1 MPWDKRVINGKICVY
16 KKTTGKILHCYSGE
30 DAAQQADEYLA
41 ALHANMPKDE
51 KEDLY
56 GVKFVSNRAI
66 ILKAGNMAGLA
77 KHLSKKLGGD
87 PHFFTKCVGDESVA
101 DYDTEVRN
109 AICARAHK
117 MVTGHYPAEDKKI
130 ENKEYSMDD
139 VMSAVRN
146 EIDKIFNPS
155 PNNAELAAVPNN
167 AYTYIDK
174 IYDDYVIIKRGMDYF
189 KVPYTIDEN
198 LDVVIDNSFMEA
210 VEPIFVPIQKEK
222 YAKFVFDPD
231 LMKKVKNKELPKI
244 IINIDQ
250 DAIHEKLAGAHGVTH
265 FGEVKLVLKES
276 KKILAT
282 RGDTI
287 YLVMTGNG
295 NNAVVVNKQTK
306 EVSKPQ
312 HKDAFL
318 KFGYWEAYIGKPDT
332 EVLRLV

>member
-1 MPWDKRVINGKICVY
+1 MPWDKKNVNGKICVY

-30 DAAQQADEYLA
+30 DAAQQADKYLA

-87 PHFFTKCVGDESVA
+87 PHFFTKCVGDESVV

-198 LDVVIDNSFMEA
+198 LNVVIDNSFMEA

-244 IINIDQ
+244 VIDN
-250 DAIHEKLAGAHGVTH
+250 DEDVFPAAAHGVTH
-265 FGEVKLVLKES
+265 FGEAKLIVKEG
-276 KKILAT
+276 KKIVAK
-282 RGDTI
+282 RGNDI
-287 YLVMTGNG
+287 YLVVIGGNQ
-295 NNAVVVNKQTK
+295 AVIVNKQLGTT
-306 EVSKPQ
+306 SKPQ

-318 KFGYWEAYIGKPDT
+318 KFGYWEAYTGEPDT
-332 EVLRLV
+332 EVLGLV